1 MNYINLE
8 GNTNTFWCLFD
19 KVFNRENITKIS
31 FPRNEYAGGKDAVIS
46 SDGEDEDGESIEST
60 LKIGFDDEVNG
71 YVAFLAFG
79 GVEYNTH
86 RYIPSKVLSE
96 KLGNDLWRTVR
107 KQLRDGR

>member
-8 GNTNTFWCLFD
+8 GNTDAFWCLFD

-31 FPRNEYAGGKDAVIS
+31 FPRNEYADGKDAVIS
-46 SDGEDEDGESIEST
+46 SVGKDEEGEPIKST

-71 YVAFLAFG
+71 YVAFLTFG
-79 GVEYNTH
+79 GVEYGVEY
-86 RYIPSKVLSE
+86 YIPSKVLSE